1 MSIFELRSRTGL
13 SQSKFAARFHLN
25 VRSVRAWEQNTR
37 PCPEHVSWMIERIL
51 DLESGTVGKEAV

>member
-25 VRSVRAWEQNTR
+25 VRSVRAWEQNART
-37 PCPEHVSWMIERIL
+37 CPSYVLWMIEHIME
-51 DLESGTVGKEAV
+51 LEEKVGG